1 MCRIPD
7 IGYSS
12 ISNRNILI
20 CLQFF
25 CMYINQ
31 CTIFD
36 NCFSFFLALR
46 NLYNF
51 VINLIYGLIQM
62 DFLLLKIKGVWQPFL
77 HTPYHT
83 LTLRF
88 SLYQKHSMNEHF
100 SFNCLGLK
108 FESLSLY
115 QLMNNR

>member
-36 NCFSFFLALR
+36 NCFSFFLALC
-46 NLYNF
+46 NLYML
-51 VINLIYGLIQM
+51 VINLIEWLIQM
-62 DFLLLKIKGVWQPFL
+62 DFLLLKIKGLWKTFL
-77 HTPYHT
+77 KSTNHT
-83 LTLRF
+83 LTSGF
-88 SLYQKHSMNEHF
+88 SLYELHSTIKH
-100 SFNCLGLK
+100 LTVTYLI
-108 FESLSLY
+108 LI
-115 QLMNNR
+115 